1 MNGEI
6 QTMVNGLAKGLAKFH
21 SEMVHSGSAWGRDY
35 QRAIQMNDAATIDRL
50 NRELVSELRN
60 QIARKG

>member
-6 QTMVNGLAKGLAKFH
+6 QTMVNRLAKGLAQFH

-35 QRAIQMNDAATIDRL
+35 QRANQMNDTVAIERL
-50 NRELVSELRN
+50 NRELVSELHN